1 MCFMALKITINS
13 PSELREQFINYNRDN
28 YSYEG
33 YEALLDYYDKSED
46 IELDVIAICC
56 DWNELDVDDIVK
68 DYSIDLTDIT
78 DDDGEVDDDAKIRLV
93 MEYLND
99 RTYAIDTNGSILF
112 QSF

>member
-1 MCFMALKITINS
+1 MALKITIDGA
-13 PSELREQFINYNRDN
+13 SELREQFIKYNRDH

-33 YEALLDYYDKSED
+33 YEALLDYYDTPED

-56 DWNELDVDDIVK
+56 DWNELDIDDVITE
-68 DYSIDLTDIT
+68 YSIDLSDIT
-78 DDDGEVDDDAKIRLV
+78 DDDGNIDDDEKIELV

-112 QSF
+112 QGF